1 MQTMTILGS
10 ENNRVQNMFETI
22 FLNAGILSP
31 LSVPTAE
38 VPDDQYVHV
47 CLG

>member
-10 ENNRVQNMFETI
+10 ENNRVQNTFETI

-31 LSVPTAE
+31 LSDIFKCWDIVTA
-38 VPDDQYVHV
+38 VRYF
-47 CLG
+47 

>member
-10 ENNRVQNMFETI
+10 ENNRVQNTFETI

-31 LSVPTAE
+31 LSVLTEE
-38 VPDDQYVHV
+38 VPDD
-47 CLG
+47 